1 MTRVRFLGYWL
12 RLNLFYNWEKLFFF
26 FFEIS
31 KHSVSYS
38 KLLEPKVFSFYTE
51 SFFRALTIR
60 TKELAQSTGLFQL
73 EVYAIRSDHNI
84 IIRDYVICK
93 LMMFKGSPESTCP
106 CETKELISWSL
117 RNDLTKRNSP
127 PKTNPRHLLLWR
139 KWLNC

>member
-1 MTRVRFLGYWL
+1 MALTSFIIGKS
-12 RLNLFYNWEKLFFF
+12 FFFF

-38 KLLEPKVFSFYTE
+38 KLLEPKAFSFYTE
-51 SFFRALTIR
+51 AFFRALTIR

-93 LMMFKGSPESTCP
+93 LMMFNGSPGTV
-106 CETKELISWSL
+106 
-117 RNDLTKRNSP
+117 R
-127 PKTNPRHLLLWR
+127 PKS
-139 KWLNC
+139 